1 MNGSILDYYL
11 ALLQVQM
18 AILGFVI
25 AGVVTLI
32 QMLNN
37 AKPRRQT
44 RLLIRH
50 RELLGYTS
58 FLSALLFFIAIG
70 CWVAAFPESAAKHFG
85 QSFTDV
91 FLSGGTLLIVLAL
104 SIVGL
109 FGFVALIFKA
119 RRLLDAEEYLKK
131 YVQKA
136 SVPHIR
142 KYLAAIYDTELVS
155 AKPAPRKGLRAQSK
169 YSSLQKYLD
178 SSSMYDVS
186 DPFQPIREYI
196 KDNAFKMYDYGTAA
210 GLKLFSQM
218 FDKALRGV
226 AAKPKDQEYYHLAKY
241 LSESMLEFFSIF
253 LKTSSEKRK
262 MDVIRLVYAKG
273 ELLMAEADNEG
284 LLTIIRT
291 LESIAT
297 MTDDDDEI
305 IACVGAIKS
314 LTDSYLARHQK
325 AKWNDISQTFE
336 EICMSVTRLSEN
348 YYIQKNN
355 ALKTVPIIGH
365 DTGEF
370 RTVTAVLIEFFTSYK
385 SLADVYT
392 DIYPVHFF
400 EAIEAVVE
408 AVFARLADF
417 VGNRESTIG
426 RNAIYHDLAFSLYNV
441 YMIYGLDAIE
451 HKKPELLALS
461 MGNLRRVIKPAKNL
475 HLSHE
480 RTTLTTMFV
489 ELAMLGISELGDVPL
504 KGERTISVYTVE
516 TLGKHAASEDIAL
529 AFAGLNEKEI
539 ELAMPEQKQLR
550 KQLQQIA

>member
-1 MNGSILDYYL
+1 MDTSTILDYYL

-32 QMLNN
+32 QMLNS

-50 RELLGYTS
+50 RELYGYTA
-58 FLSALLFFIAIG
+58 FLSALLFFIAMG
-70 CWVAAFPESAAKHFG
+70 CWVAAFPESASKHFG
-85 QSFTDV
+85 QAFTDT
-91 FLSGGTLLIVLAL
+91 FLSGGVLLIVLAL
-104 SIVGL
+104 SIAGL

-131 YVQKA
+131 YVQRA
-136 SVPHIR
+136 PTSSIR
-142 KYLAAIYDTELVS
+142 KYLAAIYDTEPVVP
-155 AKPAPRKGLRAQSK
+155 PATRKGLRARSK

-178 SSSMYDVS
+178 SSGMYDVS
-186 DPFQPIREYI
+186 DPFQPVREYI

-210 GLKLFSQM
+210 GLKLFSKM
-218 FDKALRGV
+218 FDKALSDVTR
-226 AAKPKDQEYYHLAKY
+226 KPKANEYYYLAKY

-253 LKTSSEKRK
+253 QKTSSEKRK

-273 ELLMAEADNEG
+273 ELLMAEADSEG
-284 LLTIIRT
+284 LLTIVRT
-291 LESIAT
+291 LEDIAV

-314 LTDSYLARHQK
+314 LTDSYLARHKK

-348 YYIQKNN
+348 YYLQKNN
-355 ALKTVPIIGH
+355 PLKTVPIIGH

-385 SLADVYT
+385 NLADIYT
-392 DIYPVHFF
+392 DIYPVHYF

-408 AVFARLADF
+408 ALFARLADF

-426 RNAIYHDLAFSLYNV
+426 RNAIYHDLASSLYNL
-441 YMIYGLDAIE
+441 YMIFGLDAIE

-475 HLSHE
+475 QLRHE
-480 RTTLTTMFV
+480 RMTLTVMFV
-489 ELAMLGISELGDVPL
+489 ELAMLGISELGDIPL
-504 KGERTISVYTVE
+504 KGERTISMYTIE
-516 TLGKHAASEDIAL
+516 TLGKHAASEDIAI
-529 AFAGLNEKEI
+529 AFDGLDEKEI
-539 ELAMPEQKQLR
+539 ALTMPEQTSLKKR
-550 KQLQQIA
+550 LQKI